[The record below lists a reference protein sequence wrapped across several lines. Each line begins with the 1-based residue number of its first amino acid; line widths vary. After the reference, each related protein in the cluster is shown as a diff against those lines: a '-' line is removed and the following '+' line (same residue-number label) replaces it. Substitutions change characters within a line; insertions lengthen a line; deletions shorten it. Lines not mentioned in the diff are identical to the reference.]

1 MAGSKR
7 SLEGHIVNHNSNP
20 SVLGTADSAA
30 SMADD
35 NTASAFQSVFE
46 NFRSE
51 LDQHHDRRERVIKAS
66 RDITALSKKII
77 FALQRLR
84 AVNTQIPPSIA
95 KENKTRLDQILDL
108 FRSIVPDITGINAW
122 RYQRQISG
130 GIQEYIEAVSFQHYI
145 ETQRL
150 ITVDEI
156 TSQLPAGVMVTE
168 EDYLMGVFDL
178 TGEMMRFAVT
188 TLSTGGQIKKEEEKE
203 EKEEKM
209 DTSDDATNRGDDA
222 VKSVPTLPA
231 SKAGIVVDLRYMR
244 AMLEN
249 LNVPRRHRSHMM
261 RDMHKKLGVM
271 QNSVEKVERAAYGI
285 LVRGSERPSGWTP
298 DLSTAAGAGAASV
311 EVESY

>member
-1 MAGSKR
+1 MASSKR
-7 SLEGHIVNHNSNP
+7 SWEGHIVNHSSNP
-20 SVLGTADSAA
+20 SVPGTAGTADTAA
-30 SMADD
+30 SSMAATTTDD
-35 NTASAFQSVFE
+35 TASAFHSIFE

-51 LDQHHDRRERVIKAS
+51 LDEHHDRRERVIKAS

-122 RYQRQISG
+122 RYQRQISP

-150 ITVDEI
+150 ITIDEI

-168 EDYLMGVFDL
+168 EDYLMGIFDL

-188 TLSTGGQIKKEEEKE
+188 TLSTGGQIKKQEEE
-203 EKEEKM
+203 M
-209 DTSDDATNRGDDA
+209 DTSDDATDA
-222 VKSVPTLPA
+222 AKSVPTLPA
-231 SKAGIVVDLRYMR
+231 KKAGIVVDLRYMR

-285 LVRGSERPSGWTP
+285 LVRGSERPTGWMP
-298 DLSTAAGAGAASV
+298 DLSTAAGAGAASA